1 MALERL
7 SQITESG
14 IKTGITISNA
24 SVTGVLTAVNELKVG
39 TGVTINSGIVTAT
52 GGFVGNLT
60 GNVSAT
66 GASTFGGSTF
76 SDNVGIKTT
85 SATKTLDVR
94 GDTQVADLYYTADY
108 PTIRPSLDLVFDKVK
123 RLDSRVTFTRNSVG
137 TYVGTDGL
145 IKTAAANEPRF
156 DHDPITGES
165 LGFLIEEQ
173 RTNENIYSDD
183 FTQDTVQNGTV
194 TGNQTTAPD
203 GTTTAD
209 KYAANSTD
217 GIHRVDHAFTSGQ
230 ILNSTVYTFSVFAK
244 ANGYDKLH
252 IRYAGYN
259 ADNHG
264 RGYDLSDGTTFD
276 GKFDGTSSLGAVTSS
291 SMIAYPNGWYRCIF
305 TVTTAADSASGIAN
319 VLYYISNSEST
330 TNFAGDGISGMYFW
344 GAQVEAGSFATS
356 YIPTTTAT
364 VTRSVDVAS
373 MTGTNFTSWYNQTE
387 GTIFSQHSLI
397 DGVDNN
403 NNCYVYQVD
412 NGTNNEVAFRLIDKN
427 TYYSNPS
434 KLTATTLT
442 SASSITLLQ
451 KSSASSGTTLHST
464 SYAVKTNDFAVTF
477 DGATVQADDSG
488 TLPSNQTTLS
498 IGYNSPAN
506 TAQLNGH
513 IKRLTYYPR
522 RLNNSQ
528 LQNITL

>member
-156 DHDPITGES
+156 DHDPVTGES
-165 LGFLIEEQ
+165 LGLLIEEQ
-173 RTNENIYSDD
+173 RTNYIDNSNDLS
-183 FTQDTVQNGTV
+183 QWNRVVNGA
-194 TGNQTTAPD
+194 TTTSNTTETLSPD
-203 GTTTAD
+203 GTN
-209 KYAANSTD
+209 NSTKIT
-217 GIHRVDHAFTSGQ
+217 GVTNSGMSRDS
-230 ILNSTVYTFSVFAK
+230 IISVSASTFYTASVFAK
-244 ANGYDKLH
+244 KGS
-252 IRYAGYN
+252 
-259 ADNHG
+259 ADNF
-264 RGYDLSDGTTFD
+264 LIELGTGPNNMKTVFNINTKTFSS
-276 GKFDGTSSLGAVTSS
+276 GSATGWFESYSTSY
-291 SMIAYPNGWYRCIF
+291 IDYPNGWVRVIISG
-305 TVTTAADSASGIAN
+305 TTSGSASGNLNLA
-319 VLYYISNSEST
+319 VY
-330 TNFAGDGISGMYFW
+330 GISSGYVYFW
-344 GAQVEAGSFATS
+344 GAQAEQGAFSTS
-356 YIPTTTAT
+356 YIPTSGST

-373 MTGTNFTSWYNQTE
+373 MTGTNFSDWYNQLE
-387 GTIFSQHSLI
+387 GTILSQHSLI

-434 KLTATTLT
+434 KLTATSLT
-442 SASSITLLQ
+442 SGSSITLLQ

-477 DGATVQADDSG
+477 DGATVQTDDSG